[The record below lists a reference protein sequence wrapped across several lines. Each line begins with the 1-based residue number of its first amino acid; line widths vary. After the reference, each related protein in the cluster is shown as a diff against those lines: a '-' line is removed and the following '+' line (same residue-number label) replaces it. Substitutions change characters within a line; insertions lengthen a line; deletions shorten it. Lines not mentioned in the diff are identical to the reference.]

1 MEDWQ
6 AAWHQD
12 CETVGLAAPSTDL
25 GEIKRAY
32 AKTLRKTRPDDDA
45 QAYQALREAYDRLVA
60 HARRQE
66 LIAAQAAVQAAAMAD
81 GPGDTPPA
89 DTPVVDQPMIEAAVG
104 TESVVAASPMAERIE
119 AAVEAAIETEWP
131 ATAPFPPT
139 PTPEPEPAPA
149 PAPVPVPSATPAPA
163 PRPQAARPAF
173 LDPSAGPSPE
183 ALCHEVVHLL
193 KQGPAKLEAAM
204 PALRR
209 HLGDLPLQQQLEA
222 SARFADL
229 VVQLEAHLPPRL
241 IDMLREHFD
250 WARDFRIERML
261 GGERMT
267 ALAAVLERHPP
278 PITDPATLLEFGTT
292 VRIAQ
297 LSSSANAGNRFKAFI
312 GALLTGHTLPLHLQ
326 WAGWQLLRRL
336 GLDEAELAAVQKLG
350 VTARNV
356 ALGLIALLAGVLGGV
371 LAGSVTE
378 GFEDGFFALCSVIIV
393 CAGMGY
399 VGQALDFLREA
410 VPAWLAEKF
419 KSERWDRASPWVGA
433 ASFAVAGLFLQLA
446 PVYGNAMAGL
456 SLVFLAVGL
465 LLGLKGTPAMITT
478 AVALW
483 GFVVWAVPTM
493 MPVVAGLQAAW
504 VSAGVT
510 VYRLRLYVPNP
521 TFRVQPTRPAGGW
534 KAIAL
539 LLTVG
544 LPTLMAWLS
553 SLAGMR
559 LTLGAITLA
568 FTVSRVLNDV
578 DVLARAAIMFGTL
591 YLATGLWLAAQRAG
605 WHLARRLF
613 RGRPAPAEDGGR

>member
-1 MEDWQ
+1 MEEWHEDW
-6 AAWHQD
+6 HRD
-12 CETVGLAAPSTDL
+12 CATVGLAGPSSDL

-66 LIAAQAAVQAAAMAD
+66 LIAAQAAAEEAATEAVTEAAA
-81 GPGDTPPA
+81 
-89 DTPVVDQPMIEAAVG
+89 VVDEPA
-104 TESVVAASPMAERIE
+104 VVAASPMAEQIE
-119 AAVEAAIETEWP
+119 AVIDSEWP
-131 ATAPFPPT
+131 ATAPFPPAA
-139 PTPEPEPAPA
+139 APA
-149 PAPVPVPSATPAPA
+149 PAFHPHPPQPAQPAQPAQPV
-163 PRPQAARPAF
+163 F
-173 LDPSAGPSPE
+173 LEAAGPSPE
-183 ALCHEVVHLL
+183 DLCHELIHLL

-209 HLGDLPLQQQLEA
+209 HLGDLPLERQLEA

-229 VVQLEAHLPPRL
+229 VVQLEDHLPPHL
-241 IDMLREHFD
+241 IDLLREHFN
-250 WARDFRIERML
+250 WSRDFRIERLL
-261 GGERMT
+261 GDERMA

-278 PITDPATLLEFGTT
+278 PITDPATLEEFAPT
-292 VRIAQ
+292 VRVAQ
-297 LSSSANAGNRFKAFI
+297 LSSSASEGNRFKAFI
-312 GALLTGHTLPLHLQ
+312 GALLMGHTLPLHLQ

-336 GLDEAELAAVQKLG
+336 GLDEAELGAVQKLG
-350 VTARNV
+350 AKTRNA
-356 ALGLIALLAGVLGGV
+356 ALVVIALLAGLLSGV
-371 LAGSVTE
+371 LAGSVNE
-378 GFEDGFFALCSVIIV
+378 GIEHGFSAMFSVVIFCV
-393 CAGMGY
+393 VMGY

-410 VPAWLAEKF
+410 VPAWLAGKL
-419 KSERWDRASPWVGA
+419 KSERWERLSPWVGA
-433 ASFAVAGLFLQLA
+433 AGFAVAGLALQLA
-446 PVYGNAMAGL
+446 PVYGDAMAGL
-456 SLVFLAVGL
+456 SLVFLAIGL

-483 GFVVWAVPTM
+483 GFFVWAVPTM

-504 VSAGVT
+504 ISASVS

-534 KAIAL
+534 QAIAV

-559 LTLGAITLA
+559 STVGAITLA
-568 FTVSRVLNDV
+568 LTVGRVLNGV
-578 DVLARAAIMFGTL
+578 APLPRAAIMIGSL
-591 YLATGLWLAAQRAG
+591 YLAMGLWLAAQRAG

-613 RGRPAPAEDGGR
+613 RGTPAASAMNGGR

>member
-1 MEDWQ
+1 MEAWHEDWHRDC
-6 AAWHQD
+6 AA
-12 CETVGLAAPSTDL
+12 VGLAGPSSDL

-66 LIAAQAAVQAAAMAD
+66 LIAAQAAAEEAATEVVTEAVVTEAAA
-81 GPGDTPPA
+81 
-89 DTPVVDQPMIEAAVG
+89 VVDEPA
-104 TESVVAASPMAERIE
+104 VVAASPMAERIE
-119 AAVEAAIETEWP
+119 AVIDSEWP
-131 ATAPFPPT
+131 ATAPFPP
-139 PTPEPEPAPA
+139 AAA
-149 PAPVPVPSATPAPA
+149 PAPVPSAAPAPA
-163 PRPQAARPAF
+163 FHPQPPQPAQPAQPVF
-173 LDPSAGPSPE
+173 LEAAGPSPE
-183 ALCHEVVHLL
+183 DLCHELIHLL

-209 HLGDLPLQQQLEA
+209 HLGDLPLERQLEA

-229 VVQLEAHLPPRL
+229 VVQLEDHLPPHL
-241 IDMLREHFD
+241 IDLLREHFN
-250 WARDFRIERML
+250 WSRDFRIERLL
-261 GGERMT
+261 GDERIA

-278 PITDPATLLEFGTT
+278 PITDAATLQEFGPT

-297 LSSSANAGNRFKAFI
+297 LSSSASEGNRFKAFI
-312 GALLTGHTLPLHLQ
+312 GALLMGHTLPLHLQ

-336 GLDEAELAAVQKLG
+336 GLGEAELGAVQKLG
-350 VTARNV
+350 VKTRNA
-356 ALGLIALLAGVLGGV
+356 ALVVIGLLAGLLSGV
-371 LAGSVTE
+371 LAGSVNE
-378 GFEDGFFALCSVIIV
+378 GIEHGFSAMFSVVIFCV
-393 CAGMGY
+393 VMGY

-410 VPAWLAEKF
+410 VPAWLARRL
-419 KSERWDRASPWVGA
+419 KSERWERLSPWVGA
-433 ASFAVAGLFLQLA
+433 ASFAVAGLALQLA
-446 PVYGNAMAGL
+446 PVYGDAMAGL
-456 SLVFLAVGL
+456 SLVFLAIGL

-483 GFVVWAVPTM
+483 GFFVWAVPTM

-504 VSAGVT
+504 ISASVS

-534 KAIAL
+534 QAIAL

-559 LTLGAITLA
+559 STVGAITLA
-568 FTVSRVLNDV
+568 LTVGRVLNGV
-578 DVLARAAIMFGTL
+578 APLPRAAIMIGSL
-591 YLATGLWLAAQRAG
+591 YLAMGLWLAAQRAG

-613 RGRPAPAEDGGR
+613 RGTPAASAMNGGR